1 MKRPNNC
8 RYGFECGHHVGWL
21 RVERG
26 GAACTL
32 VLVYVSIRLSE
43 TVSEFRSIERFRT
56 QDTGHHTT
64 GYEPVHYA
72 DLTNTTRI

>member
-1 MKRPNNC
+1 M
-8 RYGFECGHHVGWL
+8 GWF
-21 RVERG
+21 RVERC

-56 QDTGHHTT
+56 QDTGHRTT
-64 GYEPVHYA
+64 GYEPGHLD
-72 DLTNTTRI
+72 DLTNSTPI